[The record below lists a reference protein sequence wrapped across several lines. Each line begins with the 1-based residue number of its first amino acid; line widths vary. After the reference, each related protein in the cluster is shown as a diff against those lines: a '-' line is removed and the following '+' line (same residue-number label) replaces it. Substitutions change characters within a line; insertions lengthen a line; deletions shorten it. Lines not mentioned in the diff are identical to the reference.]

1 MYCTVLY
8 CTVLYCTVL
17 YCTVLYKRD
26 DEVCVTLRSFQVC
39 VTPDNQTV
47 VENVWPGD
55 CRELSLAYVLDK
67 ARMMGAAAFAMSAFT
82 VKL

>member
-1 MYCTVLY
+1 M
-8 CTVLYCTVL
+8 
-17 YCTVLYKRD
+17 
-26 DEVCVTLRSFQVC
+26 
-39 VTPDNQTV
+39 TPDNQTV

-82 VKL
+82 VKLWRNLNQSTCNSE